1 MSPTPYAPPP
11 ANSGVKTA
19 IVAGA
24 LVALPVVAVIRE
36 TTAYLRRHMV
46 LEPWGTPAPAGASPP
61 PTPQPPS
68 GPPEPAGSADR
79 VRPPVS
85 EHAADDPDGNSDD
98 PDELTEAG
106 VPIPGYG
113 VTPE

>member
-1 MSPTPYAPPP
+1 RISLRLNPILVILSLLLGFQLY
-11 ANSGVKTA
+11 G
-19 IVAGA
+19 IAGA

-46 LEPWGTPAPAGASPP
+46 LEPGGPPAPAGASPP

-85 EHAADDPDGNSDD
+85 EHAADEPVRNSDD
-98 PDELTEAG
+98 PHELHEAA
-106 VPIPGYG
+106 
-113 VTPE
+113 E